1 MLQCIIIEKCKAK
14 AIQADLTIFTH
25 IPAYSGMFT
34 LIQTQSNIFRN
45 YSSIFRTLCN
55 LVYFESYH
63 VQNQKHIQNRVIFR
77 TPKYSAPCQT
87 STIECFAKIVNNY
100 NDFPNISFSL
110 SLLCEKNMYFLNTCL
125 IFTPG
130 VVIRCKKVW
139 GPREPGTVHFWYTY
153 LLKYSNN

>member
-55 LVYFESYH
+55 PGVFLIVSCSEPEAYSEPCY
-63 VQNQKHIQNRVIFR
+63 IQNPEIF
-77 TPKYSAPCQT
+77 
-87 STIECFAKIVNNY
+87 STL
-100 NDFPNISFSL
+100 PNIYDRAF
-110 SLLCEKNMYFLNTCL
+110 CE
-125 IFTPG
+125 
-130 VVIRCKKVW
+130 
-139 GPREPGTVHFWYTY
+139 
-153 LLKYSNN
+153 NN